1 MSYDVIVVGA
11 GHAGCEA
18 AHIAAKLGARTLL
31 ITSFIDTVALLP
43 CNPAIGGPG
52 KSQLVKEIDALGGL
66 MGRVTNHSYIQARV
80 LNKSK
85 GPAVWANRAQVD
97 KYLYPSEM
105 LNRLSRTRNLE
116 LMQAHVNGLLFD
128 QNTVYGVK
136 TEDGRLI
143 EGKTVILTTGTFL
156 EGRIYISSWSKPAGR
171 WGEFP
176 ATGISEDLKRLGF
189 SMARF
194 NTGTTPRIDERTID
208 YSKATIQENDPELTF
223 SFWEEPN
230 PPGYKPVHMV
240 RTNAKT
246 MALVRENI
254 QLTASRASSMVRV
267 GPRYCPSIEEKA
279 VWFPEK
285 TEHLIFLEPVGLGTS
300 EIYPNGLAISL
311 PVEIQQKVLRTI
323 EGLEEVEIIR
333 PGYTVDYDMVWPM
346 QLRTT
351 LEAKHVQNLF
361 LAGQINGTTGYEEAA
376 AQGIV
381 AGINA
386 AFKALGEPP
395 FTILRHEGFIGTL
408 VDELTTKEL
417 VEPYRMLTS
426 RSEFRMI
433 HRQDNAVWRLAEKAY
448 SRGILTQ
455 AEYSRVQERKEKMDE
470 VLAKLRETSVSPT
483 YFPFLKQPM
492 KAETVLRRPEVHLGE
507 LEQLIPEIALL
518 NDEEKLTVEIEVK
531 YEGYLQKEMS
541 LLNSIK
547 KLENLNIPPDFKY
560 DGLPI
565 SREALDALKK
575 AQPSTLGQASR
586 LAGVHMSDL
595 AVILSAIRKRP
606 NGKNGPF
613 NQ

>member
-18 AHIAAKLGARTLL
+18 AHIAAKLGAKTLL

-52 KSQLVKEIDALGGL
+52 KSQLVREIDALGGL
-66 MGRVTNHSYIQARV
+66 MGRVTNRSYIQARV

-105 LNRLSRTRNLE
+105 LNRLSQTKNLE
-116 LMQAHVNGLLFD
+116 LMQAHVNGLLYD

-136 TEDGRLI
+136 TEDGRHI

-176 ATGISEDLKRLGF
+176 ATGISEDLKKLGF
-189 SMARF
+189 SMGRF
-194 NTGTTPRIDERTID
+194 NTGTTPRIDEKTID
-208 YSKATIQENDPELTF
+208 YSKATIQENDPGLSF

-230 PPGYKPVHMV
+230 PPGYKPVYMV
-240 RTNAKT
+240 RTNART

-254 QLTASRASSMVRV
+254 NLTASRASTMVRV

-311 PVEIQQKVLRTI
+311 PVDIQQKVLRTI

-346 QLRTT
+346 QLNIT
-351 LEAKHVQNLF
+351 LEAKHVKNLF
-361 LAGQINGTTGYEEAA
+361 LTGQINGTTGYEEAA
-376 AQGIV
+376 AQGII

-386 AFKALGEPP
+386 ALKALGEPP

-408 VDELTTKEL
+408 IDELTTKEL
-417 VEPYRMLTS
+417 AEPYRMLTS

-433 HRQDNAVWRLAEKAY
+433 HRQDNAIWRLAEKAH

-455 AEYSRVQERKEKMDE
+455 AEYSKVQERKTKMDE
-470 VLAKLRETSVSPT
+470 VFNKLKETSVSPT
-483 YFPFLKQPM
+483 YFPFLKQPV
-492 KAETVLRRPEVHLGE
+492 KAETVLRRPEVHLGDM
-507 LEQLIPEIALL
+507 EQFIPEIAVLS
-518 NDEEKLTVEIEVK
+518 DEEKLTVEIEVK

-547 KLENLNIPPDFKY
+547 KLENLNIPQDFQY

-565 SREALDALKK
+565 SREALDVLKK
-575 AQPSTLGQASR
+575 TKPSTLGQASR

-595 AVILSAIRKRP
+595 AVILSALRKGSS
-606 NGKNGPF
+606 GKDRSS